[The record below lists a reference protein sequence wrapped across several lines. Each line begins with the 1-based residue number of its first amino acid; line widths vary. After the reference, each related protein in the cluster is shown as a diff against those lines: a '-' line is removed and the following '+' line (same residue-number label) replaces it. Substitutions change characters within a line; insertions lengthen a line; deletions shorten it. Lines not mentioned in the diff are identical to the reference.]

1 MLENFSRS
9 LQSIFD
15 LYKEK
20 RNSYF
25 GFSLSFGTL
34 FLFIS
39 GLLSILVCFLAQQI
53 FKWEGSAE
61 PFYADPACILKWPSL
76 MAKFFIVWFGIYA
89 IYLRK
94 ILLNSDQKP
103 SLKGLFRTITVK
115 NWVVILIAFSLLILI
130 YTSLFTVSF
139 SEASKKLPLEY
150 GNILSS
156 DTIKG
161 NFFIWVDNVI
171 NLVEQYLPYFGA
183 FVIFFADYISSLS
196 VKNVWK
202 YRHSI
207 IIFILIS
214 FCINTISGNFR
225 TYLDAYIVE
234 FITIPIQIDFL
245 RTIFH
250 ILTYILISP
259 IFYLGLAASIM
270 YPVINQYV
278 TLEK

>member
-25 GFSLSFGTL
+25 GFSLSFGA
-34 FLFIS
+34 LFIVIS
-39 GLLSILVCFLAQQI
+39 GFLSVLVCFLAQQI
-53 FKWEGSAE
+53 FKWEGSSE
-61 PFYADPACILKWPSL
+61 PFYADPACILKWPSF
-76 MAKFFIVWFGIYA
+76 MARFFIVWFGIYA

-94 ILLNSDQKP
+94 ILLNSNQKA
-103 SLKGLFRTITVK
+103 SLKGLFKTISARNWTVIFT
-115 NWVVILIAFSLLILI
+115 VLLLLLLI
-130 YTSLFTVSF
+130 YVSLFTVSF
-139 SEASKKLPLEY
+139 GDAGKKMPIEY

-161 NFFIWVDNVI
+161 NFFNWVDNVI
-171 NLVEQYLPYFGA
+171 NLIEQYLPYFGA
-183 FVIFFADYISSLS
+183 FIIFWADYMSSFSIKNILRYKHS
-196 VKNVWK
+196 VM
-202 YRHSI
+202 
-207 IIFILIS
+207 IFIFIS

-234 FITIPIQIDFL
+234 FITIPIQVDII
-245 RTIFH
+245 RTIFYV
-250 ILTYILISP
+250 LTYILISP

-270 YPVINQYV
+270 YPVVNQDV
-278 TLEK
+278 TSEK